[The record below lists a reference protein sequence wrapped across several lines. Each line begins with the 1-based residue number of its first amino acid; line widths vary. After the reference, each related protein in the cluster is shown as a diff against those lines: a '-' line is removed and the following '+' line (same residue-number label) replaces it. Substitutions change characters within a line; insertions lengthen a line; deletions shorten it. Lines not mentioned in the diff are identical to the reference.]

1 MDKAVGL
8 LDCAAV
14 GLPKSGTIVYPSGV
28 VRAWACCCASLPAA
42 IVSLM
47 LCNAFFQKN
56 TPRLCSVDTGDISD
70 RVAIRESL
78 NCKSFKWY
86 MDTVI
91 EDQYVNQF
99 IVFRPRI
106 CSPPV
111 FSRGGSLLLLFMLTA
126 ALLMTSSHSER
137 YVPDFD
143 ADEFAIVAAGT
154 ELCIDNANDFRGPIN
169 LNPCLPPADINQKI
183 AGRAR
188 QHWTMTKA
196 GAPTLPKT
204 TPLSHPT

>member
-1 MDKAVGL
+1 MDK
-8 LDCAAV
+8 AV

-106 CSPPV
+106 CSPSV

-126 ALLMTSSHSER
+126 ALLMTSSHSEGTR
-137 YVPDFD
+137 PS
-143 ADEFAIVAAGT
+143 ATNRRSRRSCCQRVAAS
-154 ELCIDNANDFRGPIN
+154 NSSGPRTS
-169 LNPCLPPADINQKI
+169 AA
-183 AGRAR
+183 AGRVYCAR
-188 QHWTMTKA
+188 
-196 GAPTLPKT
+196 
-204 TPLSHPT
+204 S